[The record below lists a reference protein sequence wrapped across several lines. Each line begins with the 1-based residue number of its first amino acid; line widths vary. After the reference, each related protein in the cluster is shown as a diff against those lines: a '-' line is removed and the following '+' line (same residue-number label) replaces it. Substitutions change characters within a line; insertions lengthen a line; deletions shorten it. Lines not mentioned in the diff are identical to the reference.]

1 MLGEDSHVSTEEEQS
16 ISEENELD
24 VKTSLAGVSKRR
36 KNVRFADE
44 CGFCL
49 ESVQM
54 IVRKVFCFFCWN
66 FSTWKLKTEPC
77 VHPPESLFETSI
89 VPSPSYGS
97 LPLNSWLELSSDDES
112 YANIH
117 TYADSKTESNE
128 QKCDLNNNSRAFARL
143 SIVQSK
149 ISKMKPCKEKRL
161 IWKMEFIQP
170 ASNYA
175 QLRDT
180 LG

>member
-1 MLGEDSHVSTEEEQS
+1 MKFIDLKF
-16 ISEENELD
+16 
-24 VKTSLAGVSKRR
+24 KTGL
-36 KNVRFADE
+36 
-44 CGFCL
+44 
-49 ESVQM
+49 
-54 IVRKVFCFFCWN
+54 
-66 FSTWKLKTEPC
+66 C
-77 VHPPESLFETSI
+77 VHPPESLFETDI
-89 VPSPSYGS
+89 VPPPVYGGS

-117 TYADSKTESNE
+117 TYADSKTERNE

-143 SIVQSK
+143 SLVQSK